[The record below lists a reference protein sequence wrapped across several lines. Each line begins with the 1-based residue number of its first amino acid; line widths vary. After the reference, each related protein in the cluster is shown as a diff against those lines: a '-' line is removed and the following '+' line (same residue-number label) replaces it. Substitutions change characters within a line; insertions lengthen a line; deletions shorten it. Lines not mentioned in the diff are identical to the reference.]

1 MLTIHRLLSF
11 NLHNNPGE
19 AGHIIILISS
29 LRIVRLIVRSMQESE
44 HAGSQVW
51 MPVQGC
57 LSLQLE
63 CIGASSCFSHFPSH
77 LSPLPS
83 TSRDSVLISRGGLK
97 YGGTLTAVRDKH

>member
-1 MLTIHRLLSF
+1 
-11 NLHNNPGE
+11 
-19 AGHIIILISS
+19 
-29 LRIVRLIVRSMQESE
+29 
-44 HAGSQVW
+44 

-97 YGGTLTAVRDKH
+97 SGGNLTAVRDKQGQPQSPGHPSGADK